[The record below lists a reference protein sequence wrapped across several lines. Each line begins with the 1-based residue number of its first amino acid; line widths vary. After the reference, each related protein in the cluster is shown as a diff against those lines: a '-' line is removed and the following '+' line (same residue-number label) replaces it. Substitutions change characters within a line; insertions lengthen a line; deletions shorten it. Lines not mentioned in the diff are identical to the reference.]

1 MKIKKSIADRII
13 EINELLP
20 IVNELGNFP
29 ITYNDGSYPSYV
41 ILDKPIEVKNQFVY
55 VFYNTYQDNY
65 IQGKMRY
72 NLNKTGEFDEYGEVY
87 LLADLKLILKAF
99 KKSIKENKYEI

>member
-1 MKIKKSIADRII
+1 MKMKTAIKHKIDA
-13 EINELLP
+13 INLLLP

-55 VFYNTYQDNY
+55 VFYDTYYNNY
-65 IQGKMRY
+65 IQGKTRY
-72 NLNKTGEFDEYGEVY
+72 NLNKTGEFDEYGEIY